1 MEYDFRSDPILGPAY
16 EYWRS
21 KCGTRAMPRRRD
33 IDPTEIPRLLPNI
46 QIAELVDGGKR
57 IRYRLAGTAI
67 VEAYGEELAGK
78 YIDEIFSGERLRF
91 VQNNYRILC
100 TEKRPVLV
108 CNRYHSKRDAPVI
121 CVRLFMPLSEDG
133 ETVNQCLTALSFQF
147 PGQAGDWT
155 GQWFGNSDNFD
166 FAKSYAKTID

>member
-1 MEYDFRSDPILGPAY
+1 MSYDFRSDPILGPAY

-21 KCGTRAMPRRRD
+21 KCGARAMPRRRD

-46 QIAELVDGGKR
+46 QIGEIVDTR

-78 YIDEIFSGERLRF
+78 YFDEMSFRAKDCASSKT
-91 VQNNYRILC
+91 NYRMMC
-100 TEKRPVLV
+100 NEKRPVLV
-108 CNRYHSKRDAPVI
+108 CNRYDSKRDVPLI
-121 CVRLFMPLSEDG
+121 CTRLIMPLSDDG
-133 ETVNQCLTALSFQF
+133 ETVNQCLTAMRFHF
-147 PGQAGDWT
+147 PGRADEWT

-166 FAKSYAKTID
+166 FTRSYAKAID